1 MKPITAKLS
10 EDLKELELLICADY
24 HYGDPHCNVG
34 AIKED
39 IEYIKTHDNAYCVF
53 AGDLMNCAIR
63 GSIGD
68 VYTDLAPME
77 QLKVCSELLS
87 PIAHKCV
94 GIVSGNH
101 ENRHYKTNGVDMT
114 RILARQLGIED
125 RYSEDTALVFLRFG
139 RSSKHEQHHRPILYT
154 IYITHGSGGGRK
166 EGGKI
171 QRLVDY
177 SNVVDAD
184 LYIAGHTHLPASLK
198 IGYARPSPANNSITY
213 CSKLFVNSCAKLD
226 FGGYGDIGGF
236 RPPALDSPKV
246 ILNGERKEMRAVV

>member
-10 EDLKELELLICADY
+10 DEFKEIELMICADY
-24 HYGDPHCNVG
+24 HYGDPHCDVYE
-34 AIKED
+34 IERD
-39 IEYIKTHDNAYCVF
+39 IEYIKSRENVYCIF

-63 GSIGD
+63 SSIGD
-68 VYTDLAPME
+68 VYTDLSPME
-77 QLKVCSELLS
+77 QLTVCTELLG
-87 PIAHKCV
+87 PIAHKCLAV
-94 GIVSGNH
+94 VTGNH

-125 RYSEDTALVFLRFG
+125 KYSEDTALLFLRFG
-139 RSSKHEQHHRPILYT
+139 KDSSKNHSRPILYT
-154 IYITHGSGGGRK
+154 VYVTHGSGGGRK

-213 CSKLFVNSCAKLD
+213 CQKLFVNSSAKLLY
-226 FGGYGDIGGF
+226 GGYGDVGGF
-236 RPPALDSPKV
+236 RPPALDSPRV
-246 ILNGERKEMRAVV
+246 ILSGDRKDMRAVV